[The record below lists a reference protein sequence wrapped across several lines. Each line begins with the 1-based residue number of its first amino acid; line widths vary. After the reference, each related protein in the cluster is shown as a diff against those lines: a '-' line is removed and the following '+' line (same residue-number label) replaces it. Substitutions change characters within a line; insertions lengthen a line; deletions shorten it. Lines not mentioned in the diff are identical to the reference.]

1 MTLKAE
7 RVIYLPFLN
16 CDTINCSRM
25 SLLSLLSGAII
36 LGLVHETPQQGQR
49 TRHAYGRNGDVC
61 MSKECILASA
71 SIFNNMNRDAK
82 PCNNFFEF
90 ACGGF
95 VKNKVMN
102 AQHKKGPYR
111 AQNKMVN
118 MNWDHF
124 LDHFFMPM
132 VQFEQW

>member
-49 TRHAYGRNGDVC
+49 TRQAYGRNGDVC

-71 SIFNNMNRDAK
+71 SLFNNMNLDVK

-95 VKNKVMN
+95 VKNKVIN
-102 AQHKKGPYR
+102 AQLKKAHR
-111 AQNKMVN
+111 AFKK
-118 MNWDHF
+118 W
-124 LDHFFMPM
+124 
-132 VQFEQW
+132 